1 MKRRALGLDISD
13 DFIAAVVV
21 QHTGQERRVTACAFH
36 ELGGGEDTADLL
48 PGLLT
53 QVGWSGG
60 AAACGVSLAEVSI
73 RNFSLPF
80 TDRKKI
86 DQILPMELEDQLL
99 TSVSEHQVEF
109 LVTGTG
115 EKKSALL
122 VAGLEKEALR
132 RQLDSLKRGGLSPE
146 TFTLRN
152 MALAEMLVRSGK
164 MPASFMLLDAG
175 VHALNMVLVHN
186 GGIVFARHLPYPE
199 RFYTEAPFAFSDG
212 IASITHV
219 PEAMACITAISEDIR
234 RSIGFFG
241 LESGIDV
248 SPELVVIT
256 GSMLQVDELRTRISE
271 ELAQE
276 VVPCS
281 LKRETEV
288 TLAAE
293 LREGWQPA
301 FFDHALAL
309 ALQALKKR
317 PGMNFRKDEF
327 APERLLLASR
337 PRLIAGAALT
347 FVLLAGAGLLL
358 GINYHTLK
366 KSYDELGGKMEA
378 TYKET
383 FPEAT
388 KVVDPL
394 AQMQA
399 NLRGI
404 QAPAIATPV
413 FSGDKR
419 VLNILA
425 DISGRIPK
433 ELTIHVTRLVIDQ
446 DSVQIKGDT
455 DTFNNVNVI
464 QGNLRKSPLF
474 DKVAIISAA
483 ADKESSMIRFELR
496 LQTGGAI

>member
-1 MKRRALGLDISD
+1 MKRRVLGLDISD

-21 QHTGQERRVTACAFH
+21 QQMGHERQVTACAFH
-36 ELGGGEDTADLL
+36 ERGGGEDIADLL

-53 QVGWSGG
+53 RIAWSGG
-60 AAACGVSLAEVSI
+60 AAVCGISLAGVSI
-73 RNFSLPF
+73 RNLSLPF

-86 DQILPMELEDQLL
+86 DQVLPMELEDQLL
-99 TSVSEHQVEF
+99 TPVADQLVEF
-109 LVTGTG
+109 LVTGSG
-115 EKKSALL
+115 EESSALL
-122 VAGLEKEALR
+122 VAGLEKVVLR
-132 RQLDSLKRGGLSPE
+132 QQLDSLERGGLSPE

-152 MALAEMLVRSGK
+152 MALAEILVRSGK
-164 MPASFMLLDAG
+164 MPTSFLLLDAG
-175 VHALNMVLVHN
+175 VHALNMVLVHD
-186 GGIVFARHLPYPE
+186 GGIVFVRHLPYPE
-199 RFYTEAPFAFSDG
+199 RMYTESPFAFSDG
-212 IASITHV
+212 LARITNV
-219 PEAMACITAISEDIR
+219 TEGQACIKAICEDIR

-241 LESGIDV
+241 LESGIDA
-248 SPELVVIT
+248 SPEQVVIT
-256 GSMLQVDELRTRISE
+256 GSMLQIDDLRIRISE

-276 VVPCS
+276 VVFCS
-281 LKRETEV
+281 LKRESEV

-293 LREGWQPA
+293 LREEWQPA
-301 FFDHALAL
+301 LFDHALAL
-309 ALQALKKR
+309 ALQGLKKR
-317 PGMNFRKDEF
+317 QGMNFRKEEF
-327 APERLLLASR
+327 APERLLLAK
-337 PRLIAGAALT
+337 PKLIAAGVTAL
-347 FVLLAGAGLLL
+347 VLLAGIGIVLGL
-358 GINYHTLK
+358 NYRTLK
-366 KSYDELGGKMEA
+366 KDYDELGGKMEVI
-378 TYKET
+378 YKET

-394 AQMQA
+394 TQMQA
-399 NLRGI
+399 NIQDI
-404 QAPAIATPV
+404 QAPSIATPV

-474 DKVAIISAA
+474 DNVAIISAA

-496 LQTGGAI
+496 LQAGGST

>member
-21 QHTGQERRVTACAFH
+21 RQSGHERQVTACAFH
-36 ELGGGEDTADLL
+36 ERNGGEDIADLL

-53 QVGWSGG
+53 QIGWSGG
-60 AAACGVSLAEVSI
+60 ATVCGVSLAEVSI
-73 RNFSLPF
+73 RNLSLPF

-99 TSVSEHQVEF
+99 TPVAEQLVEF

-115 EKKSALL
+115 EENSALL
-122 VAGLEKEALR
+122 VVGLEKESLR
-132 RQLDSLKRGGLSPE
+132 RQLDSLGRGGLSPE

-152 MALAEMLVRSGK
+152 MALAEVLVRGGK
-164 MPASFMLLDAG
+164 MPASFLLLDAG
-175 VHALNMVLVHN
+175 VHALNMVLVHD
-186 GGIVFARHLPYPE
+186 GGIVFVRHLPYPE
-199 RFYTEAPFAFSDG
+199 RIYTEAPFAFSDG
-212 IASITHV
+212 LARITYTT
-219 PEAMACITAISEDIR
+219 EAQACIKAICEDIR

-241 LESGIDV
+241 LESGIEV
-248 SPELVVIT
+248 LPEQVVIT
-256 GSMLQVDELRTRISE
+256 GSMLQIDDLRAMISE
-271 ELAQE
+271 EMARE
-276 VVPCS
+276 VVFCN

-293 LREGWQPA
+293 LREEWQPA
-301 FFDHALAL
+301 LFDHALAL
-309 ALQALKKR
+309 ALQGLKKR
-317 PGMNFRKDEF
+317 RGINFRKDEF
-327 APERLLLASR
+327 APERLLLAR
-337 PRLIAGAALT
+337 PKIIAVAALAL
-347 FVLLAGAGLLL
+347 VLLAGAGIML
-358 GINYHTLK
+358 GVNYRILK
-366 KSYDELGGKMEA
+366 KSYDELGGQMEGI
-378 TYKET
+378 YKET

-394 AQMQA
+394 TQMQA
-399 NLRGI
+399 NIRDI
-404 QAPAIATPV
+404 QAPSIATPV

-419 VLNILA
+419 ILNILA

-446 DSVQIKGDT
+446 ESVQIKGDT

-474 DKVAIISAA
+474 DDVAIISAA

-496 LQTGGAI
+496 LQAGGAT